1 MLSLFPSLLTYQM
14 LSPLLVRLVLGA
26 VIIHL
31 AYKGLRHAHL
41 DSKNKILAYFEVLL
55 GILLVI
61 GLFVQGVALIV
72 ALILLIR
79 IIGKIQKKA
88 FLSDGINY
96 YLILFVLALTLLV
109 SGAGFLAFDLP
120 L

>member
-26 VIIHL
+26 IIIHL
-31 AYKGLRHAHL
+31 AYKVLRHGHL
-41 DSKNKILAYFEVLL
+41 DTKNKILAYFEVLL

-61 GLFVQGVALIV
+61 GLFVQGAAIFVALIF
-72 ALILLIR
+72 LIR
-79 IIGKIQKKA
+79 IIGKIQKRA